1 MRHLLIMRHAKS
13 DWDTRAK
20 SDFDRPLS
28 KRGKHDAPRMGRWLL
43 ENKLIPDWILS
54 SPALRAKETAL
65 HVCKALGIKTD
76 AIHWQPAIYEAELKS
91 LLGVLAQCP
100 KDKQLTLLIGHNP
113 GLESLLDYLAEG
125 TTAFPA
131 NKKRMPTAAIAYL
144 ELPNDWDTFDRGRGK
159 LKALTYPKALPDA

>member
-13 DWDTRAK
+13 DWDTGAK

-28 KRGKHDAPRMGRWLL
+28 KRGKRDAPRMGQWLL

-113 GLESLLDYLAEG
+113 GLENLLDYLTEG

-131 NKKRMPTAAIAYL
+131 NKKRIPTAAIAYL
-144 ELPNDWDTFDRGRGK
+144 ALPSDWDTFDRGRGK
-159 LKALTYPKALPDA
+159 LKAITYPKALPDA